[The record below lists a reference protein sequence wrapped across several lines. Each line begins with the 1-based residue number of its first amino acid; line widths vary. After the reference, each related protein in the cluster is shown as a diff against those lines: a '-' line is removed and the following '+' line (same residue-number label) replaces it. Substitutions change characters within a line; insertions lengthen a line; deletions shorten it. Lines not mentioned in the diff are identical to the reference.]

1 MGRSK
6 SGEGL
11 ARVNDLRDAALK
23 LIKAFGQWEAV
34 TVTTGES
41 YFQTTNVGLL
51 RLSYRTPFQKL
62 PGATERLRYLAAVHK
77 LEIPENLSYGLDVWS
92 GKKVLNIEWNES
104 ETRIVSFRRGQ
115 WESELLAAADKI
127 A

>member
-6 SGEGL
+6 SREGL

-34 TVTTGES
+34 TLTTGEL
-41 YFQTTNVGLL
+41 YFQTANVGLL

-62 PGATERLRYLAAVHK
+62 PRASERLRYLAAIRE
-77 LEIPENLSYGLDVWS
+77 LEIPENLPYGLDFWS
-92 GKKVLNIEWNES
+92 GKKVLNTEWNES

>member
-62 PGATERLRYLAAVHK
+62 
-77 LEIPENLSYGLDVWS
+77 
-92 GKKVLNIEWNES
+92 LNIEWNES
-104 ETRIVSFRRGQ
+104 ETRIVTFRRGQ

>member
-34 TVTTGES
+34 TVTTGEL

-51 RLSYRTPFQKL
+51 RLSCRTQS
-62 PGATERLRYLAAVHK
+62 RRQ
-77 LEIPENLSYGLDVWS
+77 
-92 GKKVLNIEWNES
+92 ES
-104 ETRIVSFRRGQ
+104 EQ
-115 WESELLAAADKI
+115 ADKWSFCLTAKTLMRQMGI
-127 A
+127 EALSSTRLFKSCLGPVSD